1 MKRYDD
7 CVRADGLCGVCSLSS
22 RGLDCHNNK
31 IPGLL
36 YERSVLGMSKKELSE
51 KSGVNVRQ
59 IHRYESSSSDTG
71 NMTLKNAIALANALE
86 CDVKDLL

>member
-1 MKRYDD
+1 MGCAEYVPCQAGGWTAIIIKYLACFTKEAFYVRSKR
-7 CVRADGLCGVCSLSS
+7 A
-22 RGLDCHNNK
+22 
-31 IPGLL
+31 
-36 YERSVLGMSKKELSE
+36 LSE